1 MNNLVLGI
9 ETSCD
14 ETAAAVVAGGTTV
27 LSSVVSS
34 QIDLHARFGGVVPE
48 LAGRAHLVT
57 LAPVIDDALAQAGV
71 DGRDCAAVA
80 VTKGPG
86 LIGALLVGVSHAKAL
101 ALAWD
106 VPFVGVNHLEGHL
119 YACLAR
125 TAPTCRCRRSCCWC
139 RAVTRCSCT
148 SRRYGD
154 YTILGGTI
162 DDAAGEAYDKVAR
175 VLGLGYPGGPVI
187 DKLAQSGNPKAV
199 PMPRLM
205 RDDSF
210 DFSFSGIKTA
220 VARRV
225 AADTANELAPA
236 DVAAGFQKAVVD
248 SLTSKAAK
256 AVEATNA
263 KALCLA
269 GGVAANSELRARTQ
283 LVADELG
290 RGLPAAVAGLLHRQ
304 RRDDR
309 GRRVVAAAVRR
320 ADLLGRR
327 RVPEP
332 PTRHELTS
340 REAVHTTTG
349 AGRSRGASACRGR
362 RSVGGQTVGARHR
375 ARDAGTDGHAGERTP
390 ACSPTTTPWSRR
402 AAPGCCCWAD
412 PKVGSPNALGNW
424 PWTCS
429 AADLPSCSRRISARR
444 VNPIDWSTSH

>member
-1 MNNLVLGI
+1 VNDLVLGI

-57 LAPVIDDALAQAGV
+57 LGPVIEDALQQAGV

-101 ALAWD
+101 AYGWG

-119 YACLAR
+119 YACLLERPDLPLPAIVLLVSGGHTMLVHVR
-125 TAPTCRCRRSCCWC
+125 GM
-139 RAVTRCSCT
+139 
-148 SRRYGD
+148 GD
-154 YTILGGTI
+154 YSILGGTI

-175 VLGLGYPGGPVI
+175 VLGLGYPGGPII
-187 DKLAQSGNPKAV
+187 DKLAKDGDPRAV

-205 RDDSF
+205 RDDSY

-220 VARRV
+220 VARKV
-225 AADTANELAPA
+225 AGDQSLDAA

-256 AVEATNA
+256 AVGDTGAR
-263 KALCLA
+263 ALCLA

-283 LVADELG
+283 QVADELG
-290 RGLPAAVAGLLHRQ
+290 VECLLPAMKYCTDNAAMIGAAGWWRLQSDGPTPLDISGYPNLRL
-304 RRDDR
+304 
-309 GRRVVAAAVRR
+309 AA
-320 ADLLGRR
+320 
-327 RVPEP
+327 
-332 PTRHELTS
+332 S
-340 REAVHTTTG
+340 
-349 AGRSRGASACRGR
+349 
-362 RSVGGQTVGARHR
+362 
-375 ARDAGTDGHAGERTP
+375 
-390 ACSPTTTPWSRR
+390 
-402 AAPGCCCWAD
+402 
-412 PKVGSPNALGNW
+412 
-424 PWTCS
+424 
-429 AADLPSCSRRISARR
+429 
-444 VNPIDWSTSH
+444 